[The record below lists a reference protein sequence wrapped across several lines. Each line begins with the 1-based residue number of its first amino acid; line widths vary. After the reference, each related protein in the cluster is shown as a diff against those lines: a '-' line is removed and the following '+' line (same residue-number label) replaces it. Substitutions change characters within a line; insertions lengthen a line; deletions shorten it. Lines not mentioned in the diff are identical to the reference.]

1 MKKVLLRDICKI
13 EKGKQIDTN
22 LLDATNKY
30 KYINGGIKESGMYF
44 KFNTNANTV
53 IVSEGGV
60 SCGYVNYVEENF
72 WCGCH
77 CYRLLNPTIE
87 PKYLY
92 YVLKGNQ
99 KKIMDLKTGAA
110 MPNIKKSSFQSL
122 VLSID
127 NNKKHQDEIIYNL
140 DKISS
145 TIKLKTNQLIL
156 LDELIKSRFN
166 ELFSN
171 GNYPIIKM
179 SELSSKIT
187 KGSTPTTY
195 GFDFKNEG
203 INFIKIESLT
213 DDHKFIKEKFTYVGD
228 DCHESFKRS
237 QLQCGDVLFSIAG
250 ALGRTAI
257 VSDDILPANTNQA
270 LAIIRGLDKEKIS
283 KTFLLSEFETD
294 FVKEQLERDVV
305 GVAQKNLSLQNI
317 QDLMIILPPLSEQQ
331 MYECFVNQVDKLKF
345 IVQEQINNLQEL
357 FDKKMDEYFGE

>member
-1 MKKVLLRDICKI
+1 
-13 EKGKQIDTN
+13 
-22 LLDATNKY
+22 
-30 KYINGGIKESGMYF
+30 
-44 KFNTNANTV
+44 
-53 IVSEGGV
+53 
-60 SCGYVNYVEENF
+60 
-72 WCGCH
+72 
-77 CYRLLNPTIE
+77 
-87 PKYLY
+87 
-92 YVLKGNQ
+92 
-99 KKIMDLKTGAA
+99 
-110 MPNIKKSSFQSL
+110 
-122 VLSID
+122 
-127 NNKKHQDEIIYNL
+127 
-140 DKISS
+140 
-145 TIKLKTNQLIL
+145 
-156 LDELIKSRFN
+156 
-166 ELFSN
+166 
-171 GNYPIIKM
+171 M

-345 IVQEQINNLQEL
+345 IYHSKYFLCDNLTL
-357 FDKKMDEYFGE
+357 FSSTIAYSRVVSILA